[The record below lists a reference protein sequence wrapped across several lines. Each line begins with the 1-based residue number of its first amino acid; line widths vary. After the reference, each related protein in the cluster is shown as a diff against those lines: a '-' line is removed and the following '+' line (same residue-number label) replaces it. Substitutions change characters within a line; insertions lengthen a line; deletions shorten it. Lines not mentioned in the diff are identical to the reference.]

1 MKLFFLMKKKIQVLL
16 MFFFMRRKF
25 LTINRKIYVC
35 SIKIN
40 RELYILINNN
50 KIVDYNQRFSLEAKD
65 KNVIFYEGKLN
76 IVFSLKLG
84 P

>member
-1 MKLFFLMKKKIQVLL
+1 
-16 MFFFMRRKF
+16 MFFFLRRKF
-25 LTINRKIYVC
+25 LIINRKIYVC

-40 RELYILINNN
+40 RKLYILINNN